1 MRPEAER
8 LYERARAL
16 HPEARPAFLQDACHG
31 DPQLREELVSLLEQ
45 AEAAEGFFE
54 RLTSAVFPASVSDSP
69 NPDRNVGRTVGH
81 YRIMA
86 RIGAGGMGTVYRA
99 QDTSL
104 NREVALKFLSVH
116 LSAHLVAEE
125 RLLAEARA
133 AASLEHP
140 NVCVVH
146 EIGETDDGRPYIV
159 MALCEGETL
168 REKLRLG
175 PLATAEAVEIAM
187 QIARGLAAAHARGI
201 IHRDVK
207 PGNVMLGTDGT
218 VKLLDFG
225 LAKVA
230 DVTITGPGATP
241 GTLAY
246 MSPEQA
252 RGNPVDQRTD
262 LWSLGV
268 VLYEM
273 LTGMRPFRGA
283 SDRALFQ
290 AMLYEEPEPI
300 SKQRPETPE
309 PLRRIVERLLRKDPH
324 ARYGRAEDL
333 LADLAQGLSSGA
345 RPSRLSATSKRRPAL
360 LAGAAIAFVALVGV
374 AFWQAG
380 RARGSL
386 PPATGPEGASIAVLP
401 LTTLGA
407 DAGGDAALADGMTGE
422 LIALLAKLGRVR
434 VIAGTSAFAF
444 KGRPIDLRRI
454 ADSLRVS
461 HILEGGLQRIGSR
474 LRLQVRLVDA
484 RDGSTRWSETYDRE
498 MKDVFATEDD
508 LARAV
513 ARELEVRLVGRS
525 GSNRLRHRTRSI
537 AAYEL
542 YLRGSDQT
550 LGFSDSGVRAGLEYF
565 TQAIAIDS
573 SYAAAYAGAARMY
586 SMLGETDN
594 PGFSLRELHARAETA
609 ARKAVALDD
618 SLPEAHVALGLLQLR
633 WRSDLASANTEMRR
647 ALALNPAEPRV
658 HEHLAK
664 LALLTGR
671 PTEALAEARLG
682 LEADPLSPT
691 AVVQVAVALYHNDRC
706 DEAVAQIQSIA
717 EVRPRVRRAVNIA
730 ALCFAEQ
737 GRWPEAIA
745 TLRQEVETGGL
756 HMRTMLGFVLARS
769 GQREEARRILA
780 ELLARQQRGGNV
792 ASDVAV
798 VYAGLGDF
806 DRAFTWLNRAVDE
819 GYLSTTP
826 LIEIMGPAF
835 RELRRDPQFERV
847 RERLGLAMR

>member
-1 MRPEAER
+1 MSPEAEA

-16 HPEARPAFLQDACHG
+16 HPDARGAFLHDACHA
-31 DPQLREELVSLLEQ
+31 DPHLREELVSLLEQ

-54 RLTSAVFPASVSDSP
+54 RLSKAVFPPSVSDAP
-69 NPDRNVGRTVGH
+69 NPDRNVGSTVGR

-86 RIGAGGMGTVYRA
+86 CIGAGGMGTVYRA
-99 QDTSL
+99 QDTRL
-104 NREVALKFLSVH
+104 NRDVALKFLPVH
-116 LSAHLVAEE
+116 LGSHRGAQE

-133 AASLEHP
+133 AAALEHP

-146 EIGETDDGRPYIV
+146 EIGETDDGRPFIV
-159 MALCEGETL
+159 MALCDGETL
-168 REKLRLG
+168 KEKLRLG
-175 PLATAEAVEIAM
+175 PLAPAEAVEIAM

-207 PGNVMLGTDGT
+207 PGNVMLGPDGT

-290 AMLYEEPEPI
+290 AILHEEPEPI
-300 SKQRPETPE
+300 SQQRPEAPE
-309 PLRRIVERLLRKDPH
+309 PLRRIVERLLRKDPD
-324 ARYGRAEDL
+324 ARYGRAEEL

-345 RPSRLSATSKRRPAL
+345 RPSRLSAFSRRRPGL
-360 LAGAAIAFVALVGV
+360 LAGTGIALVALVGA

-380 RARGSL
+380 RGR
-386 PPATGPEGASIAVLP
+386 GPEGASIAVLP

-407 DAGGDAALADGMTGE
+407 DAADAALADGMTGE
-422 LIALLAKLGRVR
+422 LIALLSKLGRLR
-434 VIAGTSAFAF
+434 VIASTSAFAF

-474 LRLQVRLVDA
+474 LRLQVRLVDVS
-484 RDGSTRWSETYDRE
+484 DGSTRWSETYDRD

-513 ARELEVRLVGRS
+513 ARELEVRLGGRS
-525 GSNRLRHRTRSI
+525 GSNLLRHRTRSI

-542 YLRGSDQT
+542 YLRGSDLT
-550 LGFSDSGVRAGLEYF
+550 LGFTDSGVRAGLEYF
-565 TQAIAIDS
+565 KQAIALDS
-573 SYAAAYAGAARMY
+573 TYAAAYAGAARMY
-586 SMLGETDN
+586 TMLGETDN
-594 PGFSLRELHARAETA
+594 PGFSLRELQARAEAA

-618 SLPEAHVALGLLQLR
+618 SLPEAHVTLGLVQFR
-633 WRSDLASANTEMRR
+633 WRSDLAFANTEMRR

-658 HEHLAK
+658 HEQMAK
-664 LALLTGR
+664 LALLAGR
-671 PTEALAEARLG
+671 PTEGLAEARLG

-691 AVVQVAVALYHNDRC
+691 AIVQVAVALYHNERC
-706 DEAVAQIQSIA
+706 DEALEQLQLIA
-717 EVRPRVRRAVNIA
+717 GVRPRVRRAVVIA
-730 ALCFAEQ
+730 SQCFAEQ
-737 GRWPEAIA
+737 GRWPLAIA
-745 TLRQEVETGGL
+745 TLRQGLETGGV

-769 GQREEARRILA
+769 GQRNEAQQILA

-806 DRAFTWLNRAVDE
+806 DRAFIWLNRAVDE
-819 GYLSTTP
+819 GYLSTSP
-826 LIEIMGPAF
+826 LTEIMGPAF
-835 RELRRDPQFERV
+835 RELRRDPRFERV
-847 RERLGLAMR
+847 HARLGLSRR